1 MYQNHH
7 EDFSFRKMLYCIKM
21 MCLIEVETLYF
32 LTQFFFIRVIK
43 YLRTLLILFCWVLFT
58 ILAFIF
64 KSKIG

>member
-1 MYQNHH
+1 
-7 EDFSFRKMLYCIKM
+7 

-64 KSKIG
+64 KSKIGWDFFLVLFLTLVIIKQH